1 MKKVRISLTYL
12 DTITIDDDKDIDEAV
27 LEFVSMNYQE
37 EYNDLEYE
45 EVKQ

>member
-12 DTITIDDDKDIDEAV
+12 DTITIDDDKNIDEAV